1 MTTRSL
7 DDVAEELYAVEPS
20 VFVAARTS
28 AVRAARDAGDRGL
41 AAAIGKLRR
50 PTLAAWAVNLLSR
63 DRGDGLAQLLALGE
77 ELRQAQQQL
86 RGEAL
91 KLLSRRRHEV
101 LAALTQQARKLAG
114 DAGHLL
120 GGEVIRQVEETL
132 GAALADPDAARD
144 VQGGR
149 LVAPLRYT
157 GFGPA
162 VAQAPPS
169 SSRPE
174 QDRPARCAAPREDEL
189 EQPRQRERLE
199 RELAEAR
206 REMILL
212 ARDAQRAAEG
222 LKRADDAMVDAQ
234 RKLTEATER
243 RDVAAHRAQLADRA
257 HRDAERRVQR
267 FTEQL
272 DEPR

>member
-1 MTTRSL
+1 MTTHSV
-7 DDVAEELYAVEPS
+7 DEVAAELYAVEPS
-20 VFVAARTS
+20 MFVAARTS
-28 AVRAARDAGDRGL
+28 AVRAARDAGDREL

-63 DRGDGLAQLLALGE
+63 DRGDELAQLLALGE
-77 ELRQAQQQL
+77 ELREAQPQL

-91 KLLSRRRHEV
+91 QLLSRRRHEV

-132 GAALADPDAARD
+132 GAALADSDAARD

-149 LVAPLRYT
+149 LVTPLRYA

-162 VAQAPPS
+162 GAQSSRS

-174 QDRPARCAAPREDEL
+174 PTRAPRRVAPRKDGL
-189 EQPRQRERLE
+189 PQPPQRERLE
-199 RELAEAR
+199 RKLAEAR

-212 ARDAQRAAEG
+212 ARAAQRAAER
-222 LKRADDAMVDAQ
+222 LKRADDTMVDAQ
-234 RKLTEATER
+234 RKLAEAASR
-243 RDVAAHRAQLADRA
+243 RDVAARRAHLADRA
-257 HRDAERRVQR
+257 HRDAERRMQR
-267 FTEQL
+267 LTEQV
-272 DEPR
+272 DESP